1 MTTRKPDLKPEQSRS
16 QIVDPKPVPKPV
28 GAARLL
34 PSASSLQDGVFLAL
48 VVAITLAFGWIMS
61 PYSGAI
67 LWGTVLAILFA
78 PLDARLV
85 KAMGRKTPA
94 ALTTLLIILLL
105 VVVPLVLVGIAL
117 VDEAVALVAQ
127 IRSGE
132 INPGNYVREL
142 IAAMPAWM
150 SNSLERLGLGN
161 LAGIQER
168 LTATLMKGSQAL
180 GTKAL
185 SVGSDA
191 LDWTVSFIVM
201 LYLLFFLL
209 RDGNRLGPRIVRAIP
224 LRSDLLRDL
233 SEQFMVV
240 IRATMKG
247 NVIVAMI
254 QGALGGVLFM
264 FLDIHAPVLWGVL
277 MAFLSLLP
285 AVGAALVWLPVGIY
299 YLATGSVGTG
309 FFVIGYGVLVIG
321 LIDNVLRP
329 ILVGKD
335 TRMPDYVV
343 LLSTLGGMA
352 IFGFNGFVIGPVIAA
367 MFLSIWEIFSRESNV
382 HIGSE

>member
-1 MTTRKPDLKPEQSRS
+1 MTTRMPEPSAEPS
-16 QIVDPKPVPKPV
+16 AHPPPP
-28 GAARLL
+28 GAVRL
-34 PSASSLQDGVFLAL
+34 PSTSSLQEAAFLAL
-48 VVAITLAFGWIMS
+48 IVAITLAFGWILS

-85 KAMGRKTPA
+85 KAIGRKTPA
-94 ALTTLLIILLL
+94 ALLTLLIIVVL

-117 VDEAVALVAQ
+117 VDEAVALVTQ
-127 IRSGE
+127 VRSGE
-132 INPGNYVREL
+132 INPADYVREL

-150 SNSLERLGLGN
+150 SNALQKVGLGN
-161 LAGIQER
+161 LAAIQER
-168 LTATLMKGSQAL
+168 LTSAMLMGSQAV

-191 LDWTVSFIVM
+191 LDWTVSLFVM

-209 RDGNRLGPRIVRAIP
+209 RDGNRLAPRIVRAIP
-224 LRSDLLRDL
+224 LRNELLRDL

-264 FLDIHAPVLWGVL
+264 FLGIHAPVLWGVL

-285 AVGAALVWLPVGIY
+285 AVGAALVWLPVAIY
-299 YLATGSVGTG
+299 YLATGAVGTG
-309 FFVIGYGVLVIG
+309 FFVIGYGVFVIG

-335 TRMPDYVV
+335 TKMPDYVV

-367 MFLSIWEIFSRESNV
+367 MFLAIWEIFSRESN
-382 HIGSE
+382 GSASSK

>member
-1 MTTRKPDLKPEQSRS
+1 MTTRMPEPMPEPSAEPS
-16 QIVDPKPVPKPV
+16 AHPPPP
-28 GAARLL
+28 GAVRL
-34 PSASSLQDGVFLAL
+34 PSTSSLQEAAFLAL
-48 VVAITLAFGWIMS
+48 IVAITLAFGWILS

-85 KAMGRKTPA
+85 KAIGRKTPA
-94 ALTTLLIILLL
+94 ALVTLLIIVVL

-117 VDEAVALVAQ
+117 VDEAVALVTQ
-127 IRSGE
+127 VRSGE
-132 INPGNYVREL
+132 INPADYVREL

-150 SNSLERLGLGN
+150 SNALQKVGLGN
-161 LAGIQER
+161 LAAIQER
-168 LTATLMKGSQAL
+168 LTSAMLMGSQAV

-191 LDWTVSFIVM
+191 LDWTVSLFVM

-209 RDGNRLGPRIVRAIP
+209 RDGNRLAPRIVRAIP
-224 LRSDLLRDL
+224 LRNELLRDL

-264 FLDIHAPVLWGVL
+264 FLGIHAPVLWVRQ
-277 MAFLSLLP
+277 S
-285 AVGAALVWLPVGIY
+285 
-299 YLATGSVGTG
+299 
-309 FFVIGYGVLVIG
+309 
-321 LIDNVLRP
+321 
-329 ILVGKD
+329 
-335 TRMPDYVV
+335 
-343 LLSTLGGMA
+343 
-352 IFGFNGFVIGPVIAA
+352 
-367 MFLSIWEIFSRESNV
+367 
-382 HIGSE
+382 

>member
-1 MTTRKPDLKPEQSRS
+1 MANRKA
-16 QIVDPKPVPKPV
+16 DP
-28 GAARLL
+28 GAA
-34 PSASSLQDGVFLAL
+34 PQPPTPPLQGAAFLAL
-48 VVAITLAFGWIMS
+48 IVAITLAFGWIMS
-61 PYSGAI
+61 PYFGAI

-85 KAMGRKTPA
+85 KAIGRKTPA
-94 ALTTLLIILLL
+94 ALLTLLIIVLL
-105 VVVPLVLVGIAL
+105 VVVPLVLVSIAL
-117 VDEAVALVAQ
+117 VDEAVSLVAQ

-132 INPGNYVREL
+132 INPGNYVREM

-150 SNSLERLGLGN
+150 SSTLERLGLGN
-161 LAGIQER
+161 LAAIQQR
-168 LTATLMKGSQAL
+168 LSAALMAGSQAV

-191 LDWTVSFIVM
+191 LDWTVSFFVM

-224 LRSDLLRDL
+224 LRPDLLRDL
-233 SEQFMVV
+233 SAQFMVV

-254 QGALGGVLFM
+254 QGALGGLLFM
-264 FLDIHAPVLWGVL
+264 FLGIHAPVLWGVL

-285 AVGAALVWLPVGIY
+285 AVGAALLWLPVAIY

-309 FFVIGYGVLVIG
+309 LFVVAYGVLIIG

-329 ILVGKD
+329 LLVGKD

-367 MFLSIWEIFSRESNV
+367 MFLSIWEIFSRESRGRV
-382 HIGSE
+382 GS